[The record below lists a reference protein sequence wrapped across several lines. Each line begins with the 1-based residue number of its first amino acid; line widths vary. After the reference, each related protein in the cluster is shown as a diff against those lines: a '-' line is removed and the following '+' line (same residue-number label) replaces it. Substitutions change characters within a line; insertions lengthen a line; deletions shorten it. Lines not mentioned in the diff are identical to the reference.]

1 MTSCCGTGTYDLC
14 INQGATFEKVFTW
27 TTYTTGPTTA
37 GTAPQPVNL
46 TGWTAAMQIRAFPL
60 SPTVLYD
67 ASSDITLG
75 GSAGT
80 ISLTIPAATTEGFT
94 WWSGVYD
101 LLLTDP
107 SGNVTRLLSG
117 SVTISPG
124 VTT

>member
-1 MTSCCGTGTYDLC
+1 MSCSGATYDLC
-14 INQGATFEKVFTW
+14 IDQNSTFSKTFTW
-27 TTYTTGPTTA
+27 TTYSTTGAA
-37 GTAPQPVNL
+37 GAAPQPVDL

-60 SPTVLYD
+60 ATAVLFD

-75 GSAGT
+75 GVAGT
-80 ISLTIPAATTEGFT
+80 IALVIPAATTAGFT
-94 WWSGVYD
+94 WFSGVYD

-117 SVTISPG
+117 NVTVSPG